1 MQKGKR
7 LSSQGGTSK
16 SSAGSFRAREGEV
29 KQKKTA
35 TQVKSDLYTSIGK
48 QADKY
53 AQEKLGIS
61 GPNIMNTP
69 AGQVVTKG
77 FTSSTVSNQMYGTEY
92 QKARN
97 EYLASQGLGTM
108 QKNGSFIT
116 GVQTDK
122 GLVFKSTARQA
133 YESAKA
139 EPIPLSKE
147 MYQSQQNFKLGLGAL
162 ATAATGMTAFF
173 STAYYSNKTNP
184 YSTYVQNFYKTAN
197 RTSTSIAAN
206 RGSKDSAAPST
217 AESTSVTDSTAV
229 AQRDKRSYRGA
240 STGETGTL
248 SGTRTFLTKAD
259 KTIRGS
265 MVG

>member
-7 LSSQGGTSK
+7 LSSQGGTASASK
-16 SSAGSFRAREGEV
+16 GGMSKKSAKTSAVVQGIRAD
-29 KQKKTA
+29 Q
-35 TQVKSDLYTSIGK
+35 
-48 QADKY
+48 Y
-53 AQEKLGIS
+53 AKEKLGIRTTVA
-61 GPNIMNTP
+61 GP
-69 AGQVVTKG
+69 VTGASTSPTG
-77 FTSSTVSNQMYGTEY
+77 FISTKVSNQMYGTEY

-116 GVQTDK
+116 GVQTDE
-122 GLVFKSTARQA
+122 GLKFTSQAREA
-133 YESAKA
+133 YEASKR
-139 EPIPLSKE
+139 EPIPLSRQ
-147 MYQSQQNFKLGLGAL
+147 MYESQQNFKLGLGAL

-173 STAYYSNKTNP
+173 TTAYYSNKTNP